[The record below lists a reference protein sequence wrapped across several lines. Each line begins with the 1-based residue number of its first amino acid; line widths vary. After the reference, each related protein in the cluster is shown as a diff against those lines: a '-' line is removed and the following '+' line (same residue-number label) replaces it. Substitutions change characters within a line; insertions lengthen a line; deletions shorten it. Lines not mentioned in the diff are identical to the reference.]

1 MAPTR
6 REFLRT
12 LGSFAGCMI
21 AGCNRKPHGPR
32 QKVIAFS
39 NANNAEP
46 YRAAQLALLGRLVG
60 QHSDLRLVVADAQQD
75 SDRQIAQIDTFI
87 RQRPDILIVAPNER
101 SALTQVMGDAME
113 AHIPV
118 ICLERDIV
126 LPNYTTYV
134 RADNQE
140 IGRMVGQFLVD
151 MLKKRNGTPKGN
163 VVFLRGLL
171 GVEAEIHRDR
181 GAREVLA
188 RYPEIHIIADPVANW
203 NQAEAKDRMTEVL
216 RVNAKVDAVYG
227 HNDPMAVGGYLAA
240 RELGREHE
248 MLFVGVDG
256 LGGPAGGIKKVVD
269 GILQAT
275 FIYPLA
281 VDKAFDISIQMLHD
295 PGFIP
300 DKTYTMPS
308 TMVTPEN
315 AAQLYAKTTAN
326 MSAS

>member
-1 MAPTR
+1 MLRSR
-6 REFLRT
+6 RNFIGT
-12 LGSFAGCMI
+12 LGYVGGSLLSGCY
-21 AGCNRKPHGPR
+21 RKPRGTA

-46 YRAAQLALLGRLVG
+46 YRAAQLALLRRLVS

-75 SDRQIAQIDTFI
+75 SDRQTAQVDTFI

-101 SALTQVMGDAME
+101 SALTQAMGDAMD

-126 LPNYTTYV
+126 KPNYTTYV
-134 RADNQE
+134 RADNAE
-140 IGRMVGQFLVD
+140 IGRMVGQFLVAN
-151 MLKKRNGTPKGN
+151 LRQRYGVARGN

-171 GVEAEIHRDR
+171 GVEAEINRDH

-188 RYPEIHIIADPVANW
+188 GHPDIHIIADPVANW
-203 NQAEAKDRMTEVL
+203 NQAEGKDRMTEVL
-216 RVNAKVDAVYG
+216 RVNQKIDAVYG

-240 RELGREHE
+240 RDLGREHE
-248 MLFVGVDG
+248 MIFVGIDG

-281 VDKAFDISIQMLHD
+281 VDKAFDLSVQMLHD
-295 PGFIP
+295 PSFRPAKI
-300 DKTYTMPS
+300 YTMPS
-308 TMVTPEN
+308 TMVTAEN
-315 AAQLYAKTTAN
+315 AVALYEKTTAN
-326 MSAS
+326 MSS

>member
-1 MAPTR
+1 MAPSR
-6 REFLRT
+6 REFIGT
-12 LGSFAGCMI
+12 LGSI
-21 AGCNRKPHGPR
+21 AGCLLAGCNPKPKSHL

-46 YRAAQLALLGRLVG
+46 YRAAQLALLSRLVAA
-60 QHSDLRLVVADAQQD
+60 QSDLRLVVADAQQD

-101 SALTQVMGDAME
+101 SALTQVMGDAMD
-113 AHIPV
+113 AHVPV

-134 RADNQE
+134 RADNAE
-140 IGRMVGQFLVD
+140 IGRMVGRLLVER
-151 MLKKRNGTPKGN
+151 LKQRYGTPRGN

-181 GAREVLA
+181 GARDVLA
-188 RYPEIHIIADPVANW
+188 QYPQIHIIADPVANW

-216 RVNAKVDAVYG
+216 RVNANIDAVYG

-240 RELGREHE
+240 RELGREHD
-248 MLFVGVDG
+248 MIFVGVDG

-269 GILQAT
+269 GVLQAT

-281 VDKAFDISIQMLHD
+281 VDKAFEVSQRMLHD
-295 PGFIP
+295 RTFVPEKI
-300 DKTYTMPS
+300 YTMPS

-315 AAQLYAKTTAN
+315 AAELYAKTTAN
-326 MSAS
+326 MSGE

>member
-1 MAPTR
+1 MRSSR
-6 REFLRT
+6 RVFLGA
-12 LGSFAGCMI
+12 LGSAAACLLP
-21 AGCNRKPHGPR
+21 GCNGKLQGPR
-32 QKVIAFS
+32 KKVIAFS

-46 YRAAQLALLGRLVG
+46 YRAAQLALLRRVVA
-60 QHSDLRLVVADAQQD
+60 QQSNLRLVVADAQQD

-87 RQRPDILIVAPNER
+87 RQRPDILMVAPNER
-101 SALTQVMGDAME
+101 SALTQVMGDAMD
-113 AHIPV
+113 AHVPV

-134 RADNQE
+134 RADNAE
-140 IGRMVGQFLVD
+140 IGRMVGKFLVD
-151 MLKKRNGTPKGN
+151 RLKVRSGSPRGN

-171 GVEAEIHRDR
+171 GVEAEIHRDH
-181 GAREVLA
+181 GARDVLA
-188 RYPEIHIIADPVANW
+188 LYPEIRIIADPVANW

-216 RVNAKVDAVYG
+216 RVNSKIDAVYG

-248 MLFVGVDG
+248 MIFVGVDG

-281 VDKAFDISIQMLHD
+281 VDKAFEISMKMLRD
-295 PGFIP
+295 PNFVP
-300 DKTYTMPS
+300 EKTYTMPS
-308 TMVTPEN
+308 TMVTPQN
-315 AAQLYAKTTAN
+315 AAELYAKTTAD
-326 MSAS
+326 MS

>member
-1 MAPTR
+1 MGA
-6 REFLRT
+6 
-12 LGSFAGCMI
+12 LGSIAGGLL
-21 AGCNRKPHGPR
+21 AGCNKKAGGTR

-46 YRAAQLALLGRLVG
+46 YRAAQLALLTRLVA
-60 QHSDLRLVVADAQQD
+60 QQSDLRLVVADAQQD

-113 AHIPV
+113 AHLPV

-134 RADNQE
+134 RADNAE
-140 IGRMVGQFLVD
+140 IGRMVGRFLVD
-151 MLKKRNGTPKGN
+151 ALKKRNAAPRGN

-171 GVEAEIHRDR
+171 GVEAEIHRDH
-181 GAREVLA
+181 GARDLLA
-188 RYPEIHIIADPVANW
+188 HYPEIHIIADPVANW

-216 RVNAKVDAVYG
+216 RVNSKIDAVYG

-248 MLFVGVDG
+248 MIFVGVDG

-269 GILQAT
+269 GVLQAT

-281 VDKAFDISIQMLHD
+281 VDKAFEISMKMLHD
-295 PGFIP
+295 PSFVP

-315 AAQLYAKTTAN
+315 AAELYAKTTAN
-326 MSAS
+326 MSN